1 MLNLC
6 KKYVFLFFCV
16 LLFSCSQD
24 VKVRKIATEDF
35 FKDPEKSSFH
45 ISPDGQFLS
54 YLKPSQGKLNIF
66 IQSIADGK
74 VSQITTYADESIKSY
89 FWAGNDK
96 LFYMKE
102 KDSLDHYQIFS
113 VNKDGSASNKIQS
126 TANSRVE
133 IIDQVKRDNQFVLI
147 STNERIAENFDVYRL
162 DINTGKKTMLIKN
175 PGSMVDWIADHEG
188 KVRLAIGSDGVN
200 ETIYYREDEK
210 NNFKIV
216 ISNNF
221 KNTLK
226 PLGFTKQKNHI
237 YALSNL
243 NRDKLALVEFD
254 CGSGKEIKVIYE
266 NLNADVSDVVYSK
279 SSQQLAY
286 LTYEI
291 SKREIHFLNK
301 QIKQMAEEVR
311 KQVPN
316 QEIKIIDK
324 DQSESRFIVRTYT
337 DRNPGSTYLYTVKDK
352 SLIKLSDLN
361 SAIKPAEMCEMKP
374 INYKSRDGLNIYG
387 YLTLPMGKKAKNL
400 PCVVIPHQGPS
411 TRNIW
416 AYNAEVQFLANRGYA
431 VFQMNY
437 RGSTGYGKAFQTAG
451 FKQWGGK
458 LQNDITD
465 GVEWLIDE
473 GTINEDRIAIYG
485 YSFGGYSALNQIIY
499 HPELYQCAI
508 SYSGFINLFTYLK
521 GFPAYY
527 KPYQQ
532 MLGEMIGDPEHD
544 ADYLKSS
551 SPIFQIEKI
560 QKPLLIAQGVK
571 DPRVNV
577 NETNQFVREL
587 KKRNVNVNYIL
598 KENESHYFRE
608 LKNRLE
614 FYKNLEAF
622 LDKNLN
628 PGNN

>member
-6 KKYVFLFFCV
+6 KKWVYLFFCV
-16 LLFSCSQD
+16 LLFSCSQEAE
-24 VKVRKIATEDF
+24 VRSIAAEDF

-54 YLKPSQGKLNIF
+54 YLQPSQGKLNIF
-66 IQSIADGK
+66 VQAIANGK
-74 VSQITTYADESIKSY
+74 ITQITSYADEAIKSY

-102 KDSLDHYQIFS
+102 KDSTDSYQIFS
-113 VNKDGSASNKIQS
+113 VNKDGSGINKIHS
-126 TANSRVE
+126 AAKARVD

-162 DINTGKKTMLIKN
+162 DINTGKKAMLIKN

-200 ETIYYREDEK
+200 ETIYYRADEK
-210 NNFKIV
+210 NDFKIV

-254 CGSGKEIKVIYE
+254 CENGKEIKVIYE

-286 LTYEI
+286 LTFEI
-291 SKREIHFLNK
+291 SKREIHFLNNK
-301 QIKQMAEEVR
+301 VKKMADEVSKR
-311 KQVPN
+311 VSN

-324 DQSESRFIVRTYT
+324 DENESRFIIRTYT
-337 DRNPGSTYLYTVKDK
+337 DRNPGSTFLYTVKDK

-361 SAIKPAEMCEMKP
+361 SVIKPAEMCEMRP
-374 INYKSRDGLNIYG
+374 ITYKSKDGLTIHG
-387 YLTLPMGKKAKNL
+387 YLTLPIGKKAKNL

-416 AYNAEVQFLANRGYA
+416 AYNPEVQFLANRGYA

-458 LQNDITD
+458 LQDDITD
-465 GVEWLIDE
+465 GVEWLIEE
-473 GTINEDRIAIYG
+473 GVINENRIAIYG
-485 YSFGGYSALNQIIY
+485 FSFGGYAALNQIIY

-544 ADYLKSS
+544 ADYLKSA
-551 SPIFQIEKI
+551 SPIFHIEKI
-560 QKPLLIAQGVK
+560 QKPLLIAQGVN

-577 NETNQFVREL
+577 NETNQFVKEL
-587 KKRNVNVNYIL
+587 KKRNINVNYIL

-608 LKNRLE
+608 SKNRLE

-628 PGNN
+628 LGK